1 MPCFLNIPRELRDQ
15 IYELVLDS
23 PNAAP
28 SSPKCYQGN
37 SAELLKHET
46 PYIELSYCN
55 YAPRDLPLSAS
66 RSLLR
71 LNHQVRDE
79 TLAMLSHLTTTRGSR
94 YVLDIMIEDEVRLY
108 PTWLLI
114 PCSPAVNPHIDTV
127 SVTFRIFGD
136 MREQRSGWEI
146 SDSGPG
152 ETVWGLHALIQ
163 RFLSYGPEWR
173 GRCRLAQYPII
184 TLGTLDLNVLSPP
197 APVEGAFRATL
208 RRRSEDTGTLHPKAV
223 VSAMRFGM
231 DILLSRAEEAEAHGR
246 LLYERVQRVRLSL
259 DGKVRKVWDLS
270 VLAAMEVT
278 DPDRGVRLP
287 DNQEPSEGQT

>member
-1 MPCFLNIPRELRDQ
+1 MSSFLGLPRELRDQ

-46 PYIELSYCN
+46 PYIESSYCN
-55 YAPRDLPLSAS
+55 YLPRALPLTAS

-71 LNHQVRDE
+71 LNHQVRNE
-79 TLAMLSHLTTTRGSR
+79 TLAMLSYLSATRGSR
-94 YVLDIMIEDEVRLY
+94 YVLDIMIADEVRLY

-114 PCSPAVNPHIDTV
+114 PSTPAVNPHIDKV

-136 MREQRSGWEI
+136 CGEQRSGWQI
-146 SDSGPG
+146 SDGGPG
-152 ETVWGLHALIQ
+152 EMVWGLHALIQ

-173 GRCRLAQYPII
+173 GRCRLAQYPVI
-184 TLGTLDLNVLSPP
+184 TLGTLNLNVLSPRE
-197 APVEGAFRATL
+197 PVKRAFRRSI
-208 RRRSEDTGTLHPKAV
+208 RRRSDDTGTLHPEAV
-223 VSAMRFGM
+223 MSAMRLGM
-231 DILLSRAEEAEAHGR
+231 DILLSRAEDAEAHGR

-278 DPDRGVRLP
+278 DRNWRVRLP
-287 DNQEPSEGQT
+287 DNQELSEGQT